1 MSLRNLYRMAVFAR
15 IVEKGSFSEAARSL
29 GIAKSAVSQHL
40 TALEEALDVTLMTR
54 STRALALTDEGR
66 DYYESCARIVGE
78 AERAQQSLDNARESE
93 KGKVRLTCSYNLGL
107 NFVVPALAEFR
118 QLHPHIELDL
128 VLEDRILNIVD
139 EGIDLSLR
147 SGWLTDSALFAV
159 SLAPMEMVLCASE
172 AYLRAHGEP
181 EDPAALAN
189 HTWIGIS
196 GVFNPDRL
204 SVETDAGKKATVAL
218 NTPIRVNSGMAA
230 RFLIEAGA
238 GLGMLPNYAIQSALE
253 QRDIVRILPEWR
265 SKRGTISALFPSRH
279 HMSKRSRV
287 LIDFLR
293 NKLRAT
299 LGDVAKEVT

>member
-15 IVEKGSFSEAARSL
+15 IVEKGSFSKAAGSL

-66 DYYESCARIVGE
+66 DYYQSCARIVAE

-107 NFVVPALAEFR
+107 NFVVPAIAEFR
-118 QLHPHIELDL
+118 ELHPHIELDL
-128 VLEDRILNIVD
+128 ILEDRILNIVD

-159 SLAPMEMVLCASE
+159 TLAPMEMVLCASE
-172 AYLRAHGEP
+172 AYLAEHGCP
-181 EDPAALAN
+181 AAPAALAE
-189 HTWIGIS
+189 HSWVGIS
-196 GVFNPDRL
+196 GVFNPDRVSL
-204 SVETDAGKKATVAL
+204 ETDAGRKATVSL
-218 NTPIRVNSGMAA
+218 NTPVRVNSGIAA
-230 RFLIEAGA
+230 RFLIQAGA

-253 QRDIVRILPEWR
+253 RREIVRILPEWR

-279 HMSKRSRV
+279 HMSRRSRV

-293 NKLRAT
+293 GKLHAT
-299 LGDVAKEVT
+299 SGEVAT

>member
-1 MSLRNLYRMAVFAR
+1 MPLRNLYRMAVFAR

-40 TALEEALDVTLMTR
+40 TALEEALDVKLMIR

-66 DYYESCARIVGE
+66 DYYESCARIVTE

-107 NFVVPALAEFR
+107 NFVVPAMAEFR
-118 QLHPHIELDL
+118 DLHPHIELDL
-128 VLEDRILNIVD
+128 ILEDRILNIVD

-147 SGWLTDSALFAV
+147 SGWLTDSALYAV
-159 SLAPMEMVLCASE
+159 TLAPMEMVLCASE
-172 AYLRAHGEP
+172 AYLDAHGCP
-181 EDPAALAN
+181 DSPADLAN
-189 HTWIGIS
+189 HSWVGIT
-196 GVFNPDRL
+196 GVFNPDRVSL
-204 SVETDAGKKATVAL
+204 ETDAGKKATVSL
-218 NTPIRVNSGMAA
+218 HTPVRVNSGMAA
-230 RFLIEAGA
+230 RFLIQAGA
-238 GLGMLPNYAIQSALE
+238 GVGMLPNYAIQSALKQKE
-253 QRDIVRILPEWR
+253 IIRILPEWR

-293 NKLRAT
+293 DELKKPL
-299 LGDVAKEVT
+299 